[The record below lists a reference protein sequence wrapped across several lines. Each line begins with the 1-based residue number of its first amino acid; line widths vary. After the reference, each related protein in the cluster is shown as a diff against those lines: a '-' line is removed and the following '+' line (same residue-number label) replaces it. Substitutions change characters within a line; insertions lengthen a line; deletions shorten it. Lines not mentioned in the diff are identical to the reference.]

1 MKRIVLTLIWMVA
14 VIQITPAQNL
24 PQLNYFLPDI
34 PYDQTITKP
43 AAFLGYEVGERHVS
57 HDQLYYYMKQL
68 AGESKR
74 IKLIEYARSFEQRPL
89 ICLIITSEK
98 NQGQLETLRLRHLS
112 LSDPKQSA
120 RLNVDDVPLVLYQGY
135 SIHGNEAS
143 GSNAALA
150 MAYYLAAGQNAEINE
165 LLDKTIILFDP
176 CFNPDGVQRFSN
188 WVNSH
193 KSQTTVS
200 DPTTREFNEPWPRGR
215 TNHYWFDLNRDW
227 MPQQLPESKGRVRLY
242 HQWRPNV
249 LTDHH
254 EMGSNA
260 TFFFMPGE
268 PTRVNPNTPKL
279 NQQLTKEIGRYH
291 GESLD
296 AIGSLYYTREGY
308 DDYYYGKG
316 STYPDVNGAV
326 GILFEQASA
335 RGHAQTTSNG
345 LLTLA
350 FAARNQVRASFSTH
364 KAAVGMRTK
373 LLNYQRDFY
382 KTALEEAGQDPV
394 KGYVF
399 SAGKDQAII
408 NQFLDILLANQVKV
422 YKLKSNL
429 NSITTETGYLVPTN
443 QLQYRLVKGMFEK
456 RTTFEDS
463 LFYDISAWSYPLAF
477 NLEHKE
483 LNATDN
489 ISSLLGEEI
498 NRLPT
503 LNYTLQNKG
512 TYAYALE
519 WDTYYAPKA
528 LYRLLNEQIRVRL
541 MHDEFEIETLSGL
554 KTFKRGTLLIP
565 VQHQRHTGDQ
575 LFSLL
580 KEIASDCAV
589 SIAPLSKGLSLNGID
604 LGSPSST
611 VLGLPK
617 VAMIVGDGVDAND
630 AGEVWH
636 LLDDRM
642 SMPLALLDVSGLN
655 AFKFEDYTTLVM
667 VDGVYQL
674 ISAGTSARIKSWVAS
689 GGNIVAMGRAIT
701 WLNSQGICAAT
712 TKANVSS
719 FEIKSGEVPM
729 RPYANVSA
737 DGGSDLVAGAIF
749 NTYFDETHPLAYGYS
764 GKNLPLFRSN
774 RIYLETPKNAYAA
787 PFRYTSN
794 PLLSGY
800 ITKTNLDQLKNSA
813 AVLVSGT
820 GAGKVICIPDN
831 PNFRAFWYGT
841 NKLFL
846 NTLFFSSAIAG
857 STIQR
862 AE

>member
-1 MKRIVLTLIWMVA
+1 MKRIALSLIWLLPS
-14 VIQITPAQNL
+14 IQLIYGQAAPL
-24 PQLNYFLPDI
+24 SYFLPSI

-43 AAFLGYEVGERHVS
+43 ADFLGYEVGERHVS

-68 AGESKR
+68 ASESKR
-74 IKLIEYARSFEQRPL
+74 LKLVEYARSFEQRPL

-98 NQGQLETLRLRHLS
+98 NQGQLETLRLKHLS
-112 LSDPKQSA
+112 LSDPAQSG
-120 RLNVDDVPLVLYQGY
+120 RLNVDEVPLVLYQGY

-150 MAYYLAAGQNAEINE
+150 MAYYLAAGQSDDINQ

-227 MPQQLPESKGRVRLY
+227 MPQQLPESKGRIKLY

-296 AIGSLYYTREGY
+296 EIGSLYYTREGY

-326 GILFEQASA
+326 GILFEQASS
-335 RGHAQTTSNG
+335 RGHAQNTANG

-364 KAAVGMRTK
+364 KAAVGMRIK

-382 KTALEEAGQDPV
+382 KTVLEEASNDPV
-394 KGYVF
+394 KAYVF
-399 SAGKDQAII
+399 SAGKDHAII
-408 NQFLDILLANQVKV
+408 NRFLDILLANQIRV
-422 YKLKSNL
+422 YKLKNKL
-429 NSITTETGYLVPTN
+429 NSISTETGYLVPTG

-477 NLEHKE
+477 NLEHRE
-483 LNATDN
+483 LNASDN
-489 ISSLLGEEI
+489 
-498 NRLPT
+498 
-503 LNYTLQNKG
+503 LNNFQGDEVTTVPATYYNLQNKG
-512 TYAYALE
+512 AYAYALE
-519 WDTYYAPKA
+519 WDTYFAPKA
-528 LYRLLNEQIRVRL
+528 LYRLLNEQVRVRL
-541 MHDEFEIETLSGL
+541 MHDFFELETSSGP
-554 KTFKRGTLLIP
+554 KTFNRGTLLIP
-565 VQHQRHTGDQ
+565 VHNQRYSEDQ
-575 LFSLL
+575 LFTLL
-580 KEIASDCAV
+580 KEIAANCAV
-589 SIAPLSKGLSLNGID
+589 SITPLSGGLAVNGID
-604 LGSPSST
+604 LGSPSAA
-611 VLGLPK
+611 VLNLPK
-617 VAMIVGDGVDAND
+617 IAMLVGDGVDPND

-636 LLDDRM
+636 LLDTRM
-642 SMPLALLDVSGLN
+642 SMPLALVDLSGLN
-655 AFKFEDYTTLVM
+655 AFKLEDYNTLVM
-667 VDGVYQL
+667 VDGTYQL
-674 ISAGTSARIKSWVAS
+674 ISAGMSAKIKSWVAS

-701 WLNSQGICAAT
+701 WLNSQGICN
-712 TKANVSS
+712 ANAKTNLSS
-719 FEIKSGEVPM
+719 FEIKTGDVPM

-737 DGGSDLVAGAIF
+737 DGGTDFVSGAIF
-749 NTYFDETHPLAYGYS
+749 NSYFDETHPLTYGYP

-774 RIYLETPKNAYAA
+774 RIYLEIPKNAYAA

-841 NKLFL
+841 NRLFL
-846 NTLFFSSAIAG
+846 NSIFFSPTIAT
-857 STIQR
+857 STVQR
-862 AE
+862 AD